1 MAASITTLCYIS
13 IDRYIGICKSSFNQN
28 IMPHPKYIVPIIW
41 LTVIVFFTPM
51 SLYCKKSIKLLDNSC
66 ECSRNWPS
74 SHSNVRY
81 HVSMVIIW
89 LIIPFSIMAFCYTQI
104 LRRLQQI
111 DIADLISNDHNAN
124 RKRGT
129 KLLVLSTTMFFI
141 SWFPYGVLLILRK
154 LQIGNQD
161 TIR

>member
-13 IDRYIGICKSSFNQN
+13 IDRYIGICKSSFNQH

-41 LTVIVFFTPM
+41 LIVLMFFTPM
-51 SLYCKKSIKLLDNSC
+51 SLYCKKSIKILDNSC
-66 ECSRNWPS
+66 DCLDEWPS
-74 SHSNVRY
+74 HTSNVRY

-104 LRRLQQI
+104 LRRLRQI
-111 DIADLISNDHNAN
+111 DIADLISNDRNAN
-124 RKRGT
+124 RRRGT

-141 SWFPYGVLLILRK
+141 SWFPYASVFLLHK

-161 TIR
+161 IIR